1 MRVSCTVV
9 GGPEGNWPVLV
20 LAERLAPME
29 GDPGFRGPA
38 AINDEWIDGPGTII
52 DELFLGEDAIAG
64 LTDGVD
70 ELSA

>member
-1 MRVSCTVV
+1 
-9 GGPEGNWPVLV
+9 
-20 LAERLAPME
+20 ME